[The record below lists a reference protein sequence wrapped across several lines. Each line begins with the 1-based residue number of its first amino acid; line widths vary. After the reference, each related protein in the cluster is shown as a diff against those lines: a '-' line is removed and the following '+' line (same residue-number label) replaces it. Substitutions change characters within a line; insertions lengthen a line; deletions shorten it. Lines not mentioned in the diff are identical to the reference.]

1 MYSKKITAFLSAT
14 TLVFFLSSSGAKSAE
29 ECFENVSRGVFQFNL
44 TVDRAIIEP
53 IAKGYNKLPE
63 PIKMAQVTLRQ
74 ILLHFLD
81 TKHNFARRL

>member
-1 MYSKKITAFLSAT
+1 MYSKKITALLSAT
-14 TLVFFLSSSGAKSAE
+14 ILVFFLSSSGAKSAE

-63 PIKMAQVTLRQ
+63 PIKNGTSNFTSNIADVIQ
-74 ILLHFLD
+74 IPEPS
-81 TKHNFARRL
+81 